1 MINKKLD
8 NLIRDI
14 ESNTEEID
22 VDNNI
27 AIKELFNRDKSRAI
41 ELILKTHK
49 NYYYEII
56 SSFHNL
62 THSFLVGAVLDSIYE
77 ALRGYDLDERQDT
90 YTTMS
95 GTILKNKLLNK
106 IKADKTD
113 KRILNS
119 DSLSLDELEE
129 KGYSPNTHIKFVN
142 EARQKNLNVV
152 ELVDYIETCEDLS
165 DIQKEIVKVIIKHNG
180 NLYQLDIADKLGVS
194 RQVVAYHLKQLKEKN
209 ILKEM
214 REGF

>member
-8 NLIRDI
+8 NLIRGI
-14 ESNTEEID
+14 EPNTEEVD
-22 VDNNI
+22 VDDNI
-27 AIKELFNRDKSRAI
+27 AIKELFNRNKSRAI

-77 ALRGYDLDERQDT
+77 ALRGYELDDKQDT

-95 GTILKNKLLNK
+95 GTILKNKLLDK
-106 IKADKTD
+106 IKADRTD
-113 KRILNS
+113 KRVLNS

-129 KGYSPNTHIKFVN
+129 KGYSPNTHIKFIN
-142 EARQKNLNVV
+142 EARQKNLNTV
-152 ELVDYIETCEDLS
+152 ELIDYIETCEDLS
-165 DIQKEIVKVIIKHNG
+165 DIQKKIVKVIIRHNG
-180 NLYQLDIADKLGVS
+180 NLYQLDIADKLNIS